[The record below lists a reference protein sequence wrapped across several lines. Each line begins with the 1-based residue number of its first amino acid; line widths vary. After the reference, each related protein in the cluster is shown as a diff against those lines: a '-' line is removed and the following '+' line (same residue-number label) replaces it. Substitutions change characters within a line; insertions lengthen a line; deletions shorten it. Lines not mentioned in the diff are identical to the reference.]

1 MEITAAIAREAN
13 KPFAVEK
20 IELDEKIRDDEVLV
34 RVVAAGLCHT
44 DVVCRDQYYPV
55 PLPFVPGH
63 EGAGVVEA
71 VGKGVTKVVPG
82 DHVVL
87 TFNYCGTCSSCQ
99 EGDPGYCHNLFGF
112 NFGCARPSDG
122 SGTMSKNGEHINGY
136 FFSQSSFGEHAIATE
151 RNIVKVRKDAP
162 LELLGPLGCGIQ
174 TGAGGVMN
182 SLHPRAGTSIAV
194 FGAGGVGLSS
204 IMAAVV
210 VGCTTIISVDVKPG
224 RLKLA
229 KELGATHTIDASNTN
244 PVEEIQKITGSGAN
258 YTLETTALPAVFR
271 QCVDSLTLRGVC
283 GVIGA
288 APLGTEVSLDVNSIM
303 FGRTIRG
310 IIEGDSVPDIFIPRM
325 VDLFM
330 QGRFPIDKMMKK
342 YPLADIHDAVADSAK
357 GTAIK
362 PILMMS

>member
-13 KPFAVEK
+13 KPFTVEK
-20 IELDEKIRDDEVLV
+20 IELDEDIRDDEVLV

-44 DVVCRDQYYPV
+44 DIVCRDQYYPV

-63 EGAGVVEA
+63 EGAGIVEA
-71 VGKGVTKVVPG
+71 VGGSVKKVVAG

-87 TFNYCGTCSSCQ
+87 TFNSCGTCASCQ
-99 EGDPGYCHNLFGF
+99 EANPGYCHNLFGY
-112 NFGCARPSDG
+112 NFAGGRPSDG
-122 SGTMSKNGEHINGY
+122 SSPLHKNGELIHN
-136 FFSQSSFGEHAIATE
+136 FFFQSSFGGHAIATE

-194 FGAGGVGLSS
+194 FGAGGVGLSA
-204 IMAAVV
+204 IMAAAI
-210 VGCTTIISVDVKPG
+210 VGCTTIISVDIKPS

-244 PVEEIQKITGSGAN
+244 PVEEIQKITGGGADF
-258 YTLETTALPAVFR
+258 TMEMTALPQVLR

-342 YPLADIHDAVADSAK
+342 YPLTAINDAVADSEK

-362 PILMMS
+362 PILMTS